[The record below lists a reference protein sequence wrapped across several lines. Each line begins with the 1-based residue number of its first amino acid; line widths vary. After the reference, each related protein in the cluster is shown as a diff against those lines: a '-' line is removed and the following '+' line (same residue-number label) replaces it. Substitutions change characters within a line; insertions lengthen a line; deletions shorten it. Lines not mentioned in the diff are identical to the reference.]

1 MIEIKEEV
9 IQNPLLIKLTT
20 NREIIGL
27 KLALQ
32 YVLDHQTLG
41 SVDYSVAGEILNK
54 LAKFEELK
62 K

>member
-1 MIEIKEEV
+1 MIEIQEEV
-9 IQNPLLIKLTT
+9 IQNPLIIKLTT

-41 SVDYSVAGEILNK
+41 TVDYSIADEIINK
-54 LAKFEELK
+54 LAKF
-62 K
+62 